1 MKQDSELGRLENFVN
16 SLLARYNALK
26 DDNAKL
32 SQDVLE
38 KDEMIDDLR
47 ASLAQL
53 ESERSE
59 ISNRVGGII
68 QQIEQWEKDGG
79 AGVGQPTTSENSEG
93 RIQGSLFSFEP
104 GGPKTIEHD

>member
-32 SQDVLE
+32 SQDVRE
-38 KDEMIDDLR
+38 KEETIDDLR

-59 ISNRVGGII
+59 ISNRVGGIL

-79 AGVGQPTTSENSEG
+79 DVAAHSTASESSEG

-104 GGPKTIEHD
+104 AGSKVVEHD